1 MAKRTRVSVVNNCS
15 SAIEFQ
21 TLKINSRRWSMSM
34 LNLSIKIKVIAIAN

>member
-15 SAIEFQ
+15 SAVELQ

-34 LNLSIKIKVIAIAN
+34 LNLSTFFLFEYKLK